1 MCYYVVRN
9 INVVVV
15 LFYCGFFLR
24 ACRVVNDEVR
34 RLIRV
39 GSSRYFAN
47 SETFYLQ

>member
-1 MCYYVVRN
+1 MLFE
-9 INVVVV
+9 ISILLLLLLL
-15 LFYCGFFLR
+15 LFYRGFFLR